1 MSALSFSLRGK
12 SPTFS
17 GLQSWLQGCAAFPHL
32 LQETPPHK
40 LFNPYSSVSCAQAP
54 PPPGSHPPL
63 RLRRVGGPSFT
74 PSTAFGLHTQL
85 STCQAGS
92 GPFAPPPAP
101 SAHTGRPG
109 PIINHSVSFEARH
122 GTGASTDGGKRREEG
137 RGRQAQPH
145 DLPPYLVRAPSTSLW
160 VWMPVLRSNPRYVG
174 QWLGRTVPA
183 PPAHVTRK
191 V

>member
-32 LQETPPHK
+32 LQETPSHK

-63 RLRRVGGPSFT
+63 RLRRVGGPSLT

-109 PIINHSVSFEARH
+109 PIINHSVPFEARH

-137 RGRQAQPH
+137 GEHDGDGSGETGWAPAAKFRGALQGEKT
-145 DLPPYLVRAPSTSLW
+145 LPRGSPKR
-160 VWMPVLRSNPRYVG
+160 N
-174 QWLGRTVPA
+174 GRPGE
-183 PPAHVTRK
+183 
-191 V
+191 